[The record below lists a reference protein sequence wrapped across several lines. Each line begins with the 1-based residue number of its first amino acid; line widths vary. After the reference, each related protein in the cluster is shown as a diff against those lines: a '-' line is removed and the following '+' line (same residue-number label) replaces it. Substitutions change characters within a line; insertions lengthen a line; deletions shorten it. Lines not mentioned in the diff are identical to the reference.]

1 MRLADLDAV
10 TVDGFGTLVE
20 LESPVARLAAE
31 LEARG
36 VLRSQDEVTEAF
48 AEEAWYY
55 RRHAERGRDEESL
68 FQLRVNCM
76 AVFLHVLAAPLDPED
91 FVEPF
96 LAALVFRPADGAAEA
111 LAALRERGLK
121 LAVVSNWDCSLP
133 ERLGELEL
141 LDSFDAVVT
150 SAEAGAAKPAPRPFW
165 LALERLGAAPE
176 RALHIGDELADEQGA
191 AAAGMRFAPAPLSTA
206 LAALE

>member
-1 MRLADLDAV
+1 
-10 TVDGFGTLVE
+10 
-20 LESPVARLAAE
+20 
-31 LEARG
+31 
-36 VLRSQDEVTEAF
+36 
-48 AEEAWYY
+48 
-55 RRHAERGRDEESL
+55 
-68 FQLRVNCM
+68 
-76 AVFLHVLAAPLDPED
+76 
-91 FVEPF
+91 
-96 LAALVFRPADGAAEA
+96 
-111 LAALRERGLK
+111 
-121 LAVVSNWDCSLP
+121 VSNWDCSLP